1 MFVENQHHNNNIL
14 LVSSLILNVAAN
26 LTKSDITFILGVI
39 FYLLAIANY
48 IIQIK
53 KNLKGKNVKR

>member
-1 MFVENQHHNNNIL
+1 
-14 LVSSLILNVAAN
+14 LILNVAAN

-39 FYLLAIANY
+39 VSLLAIANY

>member
-1 MFVENQHHNNNIL
+1 MILENEHHNNNL
-14 LVSSLILNVAAN
+14 LLASSLFLNIAAN

-39 FYLLAIANY
+39 VSLLAIANY

-53 KNLKGKNVKR
+53 KNLKSKNVKR

>member
-39 FYLLAIANY
+39 VSLLAIANY

-53 KNLKGKNVKR
+53 KNLKTKNVKR

>member
-1 MFVENQHHNNNIL
+1 MEQHHNNNL
-14 LVSSLILNVAAN
+14 LLASSLFLNVLAN

-39 FYLLAIANY
+39 VSLLAIANY

-53 KNLKGKNVKR
+53 KNIKHGKNAKR

>member
-1 MFVENQHHNNNIL
+1 MEQHHNNNLL
-14 LVSSLILNVAAN
+14 LVSSLVLNIAAN

-39 FYLLAIANY
+39 VSLLAIANY

-53 KNLKGKNVKR
+53 KNIKNGKNAKR

>member
-39 FYLLAIANY
+39 VSLLAIANY
-48 IIQIK
+48 IIQITK
-53 KNLKGKNVKR
+53 TLKGKNAKR

>member
-39 FYLLAIANY
+39 VSLLAIANY

-53 KNLKGKNVKR
+53 KNLKSKNVKR

>member
-1 MFVENQHHNNNIL
+1 MILENEHHNNNLL

-39 FYLLAIANY
+39 VSLLAIANY

>member
-26 LTKSDITFILGVI
+26 LTKSDITFILGVVVS
-39 FYLLAIANY
+39 LLAIANY

-53 KNLKGKNVKR
+53 KNLKSKNVKR